1 MKVTFMILN
10 SSYSIELFHNLDAV
24 SSTVSFYRKAVSYLL
39 VPVLEH
45 LKELREISGSMKRQ
59 QYMERLVHGTK
70 SRVAVYDFDRRFYK
84 IPSYLRRSAI
94 TDAIGAVMSWDT
106 NHENWEKEGC
116 KGKEPKLG
124 TDRDVCPCFY
134 RGNMFLYSEGK
145 DTAMIKVYVNNDWV
159 WREIRLKK
167 SDVRYL
173 EKRMKQNPSAVIS
186 SPVIEKKPKGHYFLR
201 FTVTEEVKLSEK
213 PVKEQRICAVD
224 LGVNTDAICTVL
236 DVHGTVLARKFIL
249 RGREKDSVRNALHR
263 VSVFQRL
270 HGSHDSG
277 RLWSVAKRR
286 NENHAK
292 LVAHDIVEF
301 SNENH
306 CDVIVFEHLDTAGKK
321 RGPKKQRLS
330 MWRHRDIQKTA
341 ESLAHRYGMRISRV
355 NAWNTSKL
363 AYDGSGEVKRGRQVS
378 EDTPYSMCRFSNGKM
393 YHSDLNAS
401 YNIGARYMIRE
412 LIKEVP
418 DIMAEVPDIGS
429 GTRRTLADLWHIDRV
444 IGW

>member
-145 DTAMIKVYVNNDWV
+145 DTAMIKVYVNKDWV

-249 RGREKDSVRNALHR
+249 RGRENSLR
-263 VSVFQRL
+263 VVNS
-270 HGSHDSG
+270 
-277 RLWSVAKRR
+277 KC
-286 NENHAK
+286 
-292 LVAHDIVEF
+292 
-301 SNENH
+301 SNEE
-306 CDVIVFEHLDTAGKK
+306 C
-321 RGPKKQRLS
+321 
-330 MWRHRDIQKTA
+330 
-341 ESLAHRYGMRISRV
+341 
-355 NAWNTSKL
+355 
-363 AYDGSGEVKRGRQVS
+363 
-378 EDTPYSMCRFSNGKM
+378 
-393 YHSDLNAS
+393 
-401 YNIGARYMIRE
+401 
-412 LIKEVP
+412 
-418 DIMAEVPDIGS
+418 
-429 GTRRTLADLWHIDRV
+429 TL
-444 IGW
+444 